1 MRKSLFAPT
10 PTRAPV
16 AAPQVEPVATP
27 VVQPVQEAYDESGTN
42 PNDPLSVAHVDEGE
56 DISLEEASIIL
67 GDARVLAGEIG
78 RDLNE
83 SERVIQISDALEDL
97 ALVAKDIK
105 AATPAETF
113 LIELV
118 GQTATAGTEVLP
130 EQVIPSMESYIG
142 IAIATEGIVDTA
154 RRIWEAILNFIRKI
168 WSKIRDFYRTTVVT
182 KKYKSTLLEL
192 RAMVRSVGEAHEL
205 KKTFNVTGATHGL
218 IPQMYSANV
227 WESLRAEMTH
237 FVKVDDFIF
246 KDYASAVLKSGAEI
260 TKGITE
266 FDPKIPEKAAEDLKD
281 KLAGVM
287 IDVPQEYTSKG
298 FIGSGHLRFQKHERV
313 HGESPDVALERI
325 RLSGLKYT
333 KGEVPR
339 TIEKGDD
346 VLQGVPAGSVPEM
359 ESLLDQAE
367 EALEVLLTF
376 YSQYVNQ
383 FYKTA
388 EECQEA
394 SVKASKEMELLDQAE
409 FGNKS
414 VGYYRSMLNFNS
426 AFANWT
432 YEPFV
437 PMYHHTLRV
446 VNSIF
451 ILVRGSLSCYKSGT
465 VQQVR

>member
-1 MRKSLFAPT
+1 MRPRLFEPT
-10 PTRAPV
+10 PTPARVVAPEPAPV
-16 AAPQVEPVATP
+16 PA
-27 VVQPVQEAYDESGTN
+27 VVPAQEAYDDAGTN
-42 PNDPLSVAHVDEGE
+42 TNDPLSVAHVDEGE
-56 DISLEEASIIL
+56 AISLEEAGIIL

-97 ALVAKDIK
+97 AIVAKDIK
-105 AATPAETF
+105 AATPAEAF

-130 EQVIPSMESYIG
+130 EEVVPSMESFIG
-142 IAIATEGIVDTA
+142 LSISTEGIIETA

-168 WSKIRDFYRTTVVT
+168 WSKIKDFYRVTVVT
-182 KKYKSTLLEL
+182 KKYKQTLLEL
-192 RAMVRSVGEAHEL
+192 RQAVRSVGEAHEL

-227 WESLRAEMTH
+227 WEHLNREMEH
-237 FVKVDDFIF
+237 FVKLDDFVF
-246 KDYASAVLKSGAEI
+246 KDYATAVLKSGAA
-260 TKGITE
+260 ITE
-266 FDPKIPEKAAEDLKD
+266 AIAHFDPRVPETSAEQLKE
-281 KLAGVM
+281 KLGGIL
-287 IDVPQEYTSKG
+287 IDVPQEFTAHG

-313 HGESPDVALERI
+313 HGESADVALERI

-333 KGEVPR
+333 KGEVPKTVER
-339 TIEKGDD
+339 GDD
-346 VLQGVPAGSVPEM
+346 VLSGVPAGSEAEM
-359 ESLLDQAE
+359 EHLLDQADA
-367 EALEVLLTF
+367 ALEVLTSF

-388 EECQEA
+388 DDCQDA
-394 SVKASKEMELLDQAE
+394 SVKASKEMELLDKAE

-451 ILVRGSLSCYKSGT
+451 ILVRGSLSCYKNG
-465 VQQVR
+465 VAAPAR